1 MSKIFVGLR
10 GSKEM
15 VVQRH
20 QLASVLG
27 NIGVPVLSTH
37 NVVLLMELAARNAV
51 EGRLPEGMM
60 TVGAMINLRHLAAT
74 PLGAKVRAEGCL
86 RTIEGRRLLFD
97 VVAYDEAEKIAEGE
111 NEQMIVSAERFVKA
125 VIRKQVNIRMVKD
138 EKS

>member
-86 RTIEGRRLLFD
+86 RKIEGRRLLFD

-111 NEQMIVSAERFVKA
+111 NEQIIVSAERFVKA
-125 VIRKQVNIRMVKD
+125 VIRKQVNVRMVKD

>member
-86 RTIEGRRLLFD
+86 RKIEGRRLLFD
-97 VVAYDEAEKIAEGE
+97 VVAYDEVEKIAEGE
-111 NEQMIVSAERFVKA
+111 NEQIIVSAERFVKA
-125 VIRKQVNIRMVKD
+125 VIRKQVNVRMVKD

>member
-74 PLGAKVRAEGCL
+74 PLGAKVRADGYL
-86 RTIEGRRLLFD
+86 KKIEGRRLLFD

-125 VIRKQVNIRMVKD
+125 VIRKQVNVRMVKD